1 MPFMIKGLDPEHFEP
16 LFAMK
21 TGDLKQR
28 GIIEVEATD
37 SHFPCRISL
46 DEAPV
51 GDRLLLLNHVH
62 QPANTPY
69 RSSHAVFVSESAKR
83 PGLFVSDIP
92 PIMRTRLLS
101 VRAFDGDDMIVN
113 ADIVDG
119 RDAGALFAHFLENP
133 KAAYLHAHFAKRGC
147 FAGRVDRV

>member
-1 MPFMIKGLDPEHFEP
+1 MSFTIKGLNPEDFAP
-16 LFAMK
+16 LFAMSAD
-21 TGDLKQR
+21 DLKQR
-28 GIIEVEATD
+28 SIVELEASD

-46 DEAPV
+46 EEAQV

-83 PGLFVSDIP
+83 SGLFVSDIP

-101 VRAFDGDDMIVN
+101 VRAFDGDDMITD
-113 ADIVDG
+113 ADVVDG
-119 RDAGALFAHFLENP
+119 REAGTLFARFLDNP
-133 KAAYLHAHFAKRGC
+133 KVAYLHVHFAKRGC
-147 FAGRVDRV
+147 FAGRVDKA